1 MKHQLC
7 TPGSTRSRP
16 SQSSSMS
23 SATAQSLV
31 NTSAAQST
39 PPDLV
44 HCPLDAVVNIPPP
57 RRGWVQLTGSDENV
71 RLAELLRHDKPVKW
85 NLPAPIASC
94 LKSISDSSWWIINRL
109 AKAPEDILW
118 PKWWVRAAGPAPD
131 PSRAF
136 RAALRL
142 VVSLN
147 TDAYKRKHWICERC
161 RNCESSQVWHIDPT
175 FGAFASVVEDWLGP
189 EQVQILAF
197 IGQRSWPEEI
207 RKAILEAH
215 REKCR
220 LTALCKGCVSGHTK
234 GTEERSVGNHAL
246 PS

>member
-1 MKHQLC
+1 
-7 TPGSTRSRP
+7 
-16 SQSSSMS
+16 
-23 SATAQSLV
+23 
-31 NTSAAQST
+31 
-39 PPDLV
+39 
-44 HCPLDAVVNIPPP
+44 
-57 RRGWVQLTGSDENV
+57 VQLTGSDENV

-94 LKSISDSSWWIINRL
+94 LKSISDSSWWIANQL
-109 AKAPEDILW
+109 AEVPGEILW
-118 PKWWVRAAGPAPD
+118 PESWVRTPRQAID
-131 PSRAF
+131 SSKAF

-142 VVSLN
+142 LVSFN
-147 TDAYKRKHWICERC
+147 TDAYKRKHRLCERC
-161 RNCESSQVWHIDPT
+161 QDSDSYRVWHIEPK
-175 FGAFASVVEDWLGP
+175 FSAFASVVAEWLGP

-220 LTALCKGCVSGHTK
+220 LMALCKSCVSGHTK
-234 GTEERSVGNHAL
+234 GTEKNNESNHAL